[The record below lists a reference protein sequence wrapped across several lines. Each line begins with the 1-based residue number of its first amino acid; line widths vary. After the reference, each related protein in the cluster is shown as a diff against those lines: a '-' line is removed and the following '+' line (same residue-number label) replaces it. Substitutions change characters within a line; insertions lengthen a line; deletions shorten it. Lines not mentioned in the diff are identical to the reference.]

1 MTTSHRTTITDVAR
15 AAQVSQKTVS
25 RVVNGEPGVSPAT
38 AARVRAQIERLGFRP
53 DDVARALRRR
63 GRPLPPLRL
72 AANQPKRFYRGG
84 DAIAEFRGVRPALDH
99 FPEDWVGSTTT
110 VLDGGPLGLSRLP
123 DDRVLRTAIE
133 DGAEPFLGPAHL
145 ARFGPDPSVLVKLL
159 DAGERLPFHL
169 HPDETYAR
177 EHLCSIHGKTEAWL
191 VLHGGPLHLGF
202 REDVELTTLRDWFE
216 RQDVP
221 AMLAAAN
228 ELEVRAGDCIYVP
241 AGTPH
246 AIGEGV
252 FMVEVQEPTDLG
264 FMLEWRGFT
273 SATEAT
279 MGLRVDEALAA
290 VRRTHVPQTE
300 LDAWTRRS
308 SSAPEIRPGV
318 FDVLPPE
325 AGRFFRAEWLSPEP
339 VAGFEASFALLVV
352 ISGHGRL
359 TTEAG
364 ALDVR
369 RGDTLLVPFSAG
381 AGQLAGTV
389 EAIRCLPPDPGGPA

>member
-1 MTTSHRTTITDVAR
+1 MTASHRTTIADVAR
-15 AAQVSQKTVS
+15 AAHVSPKTVS
-25 RVVNGEPGVSPAT
+25 RVVNGEPGVAPGTS
-38 AARVRAQIERLGFRP
+38 ARVREQIDRLGFRP

-63 GRPLPPLRL
+63 GRPLAPLRL
-72 AANQPKRFYRGG
+72 APNQPHRFYRGG
-84 DAIAEFRGVRPALDH
+84 DAIAELRGLRPALDH
-99 FPEDWVGSTTT
+99 FPEDWIGSTTT

-123 DDRVLRTAIE
+123 DDRFLRSAVE
-133 DGAEPFLGPAHL
+133 DDAEPFLGPAHL

-177 EHLCSIHGKTEAWL
+177 EHLCSMHGKTEAWL
-191 VLHGGPLHLGF
+191 VLRGGRLHLGF
-202 REDVELTTLRDWFE
+202 REDVELATLRDWFE
-216 RQDVP
+216 RQDVT

-228 ELEVRAGDCIYVP
+228 ELEVRAGDCVYVP

-252 FMVEVQEPTDLG
+252 FVVEVQEPTDLG
-264 FMLEWRGFT
+264 FMLEWSGFT
-273 SATEAT
+273 SAADAT
-279 MGLRVDEALAA
+279 MGLALDEALAA
-290 VRRTHVPQTE
+290 VRRTRVTQVE
-300 LDAWTRRS
+300 LRAWTRRV
-308 SSAPEIRPGV
+308 SAAPQVRPGV

-325 AGRFFRAEWLSPEP
+325 AGRFFRAEWLRPDP
-339 VAGFEASFALLVV
+339 TAAFEASFAVLVV

-369 RGDTLLVPFSAG
+369 RGDTLLVPFSSGAGRLAG
-381 AGQLAGTV
+381 AV
-389 EAIRCLPPDPGGPA
+389 EAIRCLPPDPGGTA